1 MTAALV
7 GAWAFLAPTSVGGST
22 SYITTHGASMAP
34 RFKTGDLA
42 LVRRADRYKVGQV
55 AAYRSS
61 VLRTVVMH
69 RIIARQGD
77 RYVFKGD
84 ANDFVDPSP
93 PQRAQLIGALWLR
106 IPSGGRVLGLLPL
119 PVIAG
124 ALAAVLLLSIRSRS
138 GGHRAMPGIVRRA
151 DPRALLVTL
160 SVAAAAFLALG
171 LVAFT
176 RSTTKPVTVKTR
188 YDENVRF
195 GYDAAVG
202 AGPVY
207 PDGSLRTGDPVF
219 LRLVRN
225 LRVEARY
232 DVATVAPHRLT
243 GTQEVSAR
251 LTSSN
256 GWSRT
261 LELAPRTRFTG
272 TRATAEATLDL
283 QRLRGT
289 IRRVELLTGAPSG
302 TYTVAVVPRFHVTGT
317 LAGRPLDSAYAPA
330 LNFQLDALQLRP
342 EAEGAEGFAPV
353 RRGAVSG
360 PATVPARL
368 SWRGHALEVASARW
382 IAPAGFLLAAL
393 GAALAGAW
401 LVRRPADPGARIR
414 ATYRHLIIP
423 VAGFSHDA
431 GRPPVDV
438 TSIDALVRLAERR
451 ERVILHH
458 QGDGRDS
465 YLVDDEGILYRYQA
479 QA

>member
-1 MTAALV
+1 VLV
-7 GAWAFLAPTSVGGST
+7 GAWLFLAPTSVGGSI
-22 SYITTHGASMAP
+22 SYITTNGASMAP

-42 LVRRADRYKVGQV
+42 LVRRTDHYRVGQV
-55 AAYRSS
+55 VAYRST

-69 RIIARQGD
+69 RIIARKGD
-77 RYVFKGD
+77 RYLFKGD

-93 PQRAQLIGALWLR
+93 PDSSQLIGALWLR
-106 IPSGGRVLGLLPL
+106 VPSGGRVLGVLRI

-124 ALAAVLLLSIRSRS
+124 GLAGLLLLLTRSRP

-151 DPRALLVTL
+151 DPRRLLVAF
-160 SVAAAAFLALG
+160 SVAAALFLALG
-171 LVAFT
+171 AAAYT
-176 RSTTKPVTVKTR
+176 RSETKPVTVKTR

-195 GYDAAVG
+195 GYGAAVG

-207 PDGSLRTGDPVF
+207 PDGSLGTGDPVF

-232 DVATVAPHRLT
+232 DVATVAPHQLT

-272 TRATAEATLDL
+272 TRAIAAVTLDL
-283 QRLRGT
+283 NQLRGM
-289 IRRVELLTGAPSG
+289 IRRVEVLTGTPPGA
-302 TYTVAVVPRFHVTGT
+302 YTLSVVPRFHVAGS
-317 LAGRPLDSAYAPA
+317 LAGRTLESDYAPA
-330 LNFQLDALQLRP
+330 LKFQLDALQLRLEDP
-342 EAEGAEGFAPV
+342 KGLAPG
-353 RRGAVSG
+353 RRGTVVGS
-360 PATVPARL
+360 ATTPARL
-368 SWRGHALEVASARW
+368 SLRGRSLQVTAARRIALTGV
-382 IAPAGFLLAAL
+382 LLAAV
-393 GAALAGAW
+393 GAALAGLW
-401 LVRRPADPGARIR
+401 LRRRPADQGARIR
-414 ATYRHLIIP
+414 SAYRHLIIP
-423 VAGFSHDA
+423 VAGLSPDA
-431 GRPPVDV
+431 ARPPVDV

-465 YLVDDEGILYRYQA
+465 YLVDDEGVLYRYRA